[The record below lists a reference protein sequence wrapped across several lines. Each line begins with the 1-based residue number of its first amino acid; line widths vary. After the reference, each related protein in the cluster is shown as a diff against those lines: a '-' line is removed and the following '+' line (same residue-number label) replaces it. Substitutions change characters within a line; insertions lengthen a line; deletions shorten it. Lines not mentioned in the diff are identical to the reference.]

1 MESHLEQFGF
11 VPENDLMV
19 SRLRTALAE
28 GRPIDGADAS
38 FYIHELSESTMMGRG
53 LDYSD
58 AHHGALSKYQVFPCS
73 VYHPDVINAAEPGS
87 FNPNW
92 LKFWGQQ

>member
-1 MESHLEQFGF
+1 M
-11 VPENDLMV
+11 LMQQQAKRCRV
-19 SRLRTALAE
+19 Q
-28 GRPIDGADAS
+28 PILWAN
-38 FYIHELSESTMMGRG
+38 RG

-58 AHHGALSKYQVFPCS
+58 AHQGALSKYQVFPYS
-73 VYHPDVINAAEPGS
+73 VYHPDVINAINAAEPGT